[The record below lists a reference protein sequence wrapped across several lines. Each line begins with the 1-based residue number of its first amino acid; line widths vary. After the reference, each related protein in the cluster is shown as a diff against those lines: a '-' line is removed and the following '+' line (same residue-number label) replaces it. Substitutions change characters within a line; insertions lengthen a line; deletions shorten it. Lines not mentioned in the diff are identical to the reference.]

1 MAEED
6 IQITLHGN
14 LLGLDHRKRLVC
26 PQGIVLGAPGTNQTV
41 LTPGFSGTQRGVYD
55 ITTYGAKTGTDAS
68 SAIKEAVAAA
78 VADNGGIVYFPP
90 GEWLAQ
96 DISVISN
103 IRFVGA
109 GWNST
114 KVKLVNG
121 ATAPLFRFKSA
132 AVCEMAGW
140 EHLTLEGLGTTGP
153 DGIDMSLATSWQFS
167 NNEGLRIT
175 NFKKGVYGSQ
185 NDRRPFFS
193 GCQLW
198 ANDAGYYVINNHP
211 HFNLCDIRDNNYGIT
226 GLTLYDM
233 QIDQT
238 AIVRNNYGLVPDTG
252 GSITQTSLTN
262 CYIFGN
268 YILGAKVKDR
278 VFFNGCLLA
287 AGLNQDVNS
296 VGIEFTGIGSH
307 WNGGTIRGEG
317 VTGFGDAAFVIN
329 TTTDVSICN
338 SYVNMNN
345 FIRTNPALTS
355 FRRISI
361 QNNFGTVRGYF
372 AKLFVTGSNGVQAT
386 VISGNTLE
394 IPSTGGLLTA
404 SDGIIDIN
412 TASTVSGNSINDNI
426 FHCLDAAYAAYAI
439 QGDIRSAIVTGNLI
453 RQTAGINVTNS
464 DINTVY
470 AQNRLPTGSQ
480 NVVLTGSTTWDI
492 PSLLA
497 TESASTTVTVTSA
510 SVGDFAMASHQLSF
524 GGLTVQAEVTASNT
538 VTVTVV
544 NNTGST
550 VNVGS
555 GRLRA
560 MVFKRY

>member
-1 MAEED
+1 MSYELLPTRNVSNHYGNRTTTLNPH
-6 IQITLHGN
+6 ITSDTRPHFEVPPSNGVDDSTVIEFIIEQAAKV
-14 LLGLDHRKRLVC
+14 G
-26 PQGIVLGAPGTNQTV
+26 GIVLFPPGTWYAENLTV
-41 LTPGFSGTQRGVYD
+41 KSNVGFKGAGWQA
-55 ITTYGAKTGTDAS
+55 TTIRLKDGATLPLFKF
-68 SAIKEAVAAA
+68 KEAVTC
-78 VADNGGIVYFPP
+78 
-90 GEWLAQ
+90 EQ
-96 DISVISN
+96 
-103 IRFVGA
+103 A
-109 GWNST
+109 GW
-114 KVKLVNG
+114 KDL
-121 ATAPLFRFKSA
+121 L
-132 AVCEMAGW
+132 
-140 EHLTLEGLGTTGP
+140 LEGIGTTGP
-153 DGIDMSLATSWQFS
+153 DGIDMSEALSWQFS
-167 NNEGLRIT
+167 SNEGLRIT
-175 NFKKGVYGSQ
+175 NFRKGIIGSQ
-185 NDRRPFFS
+185 NDRRPFFN
-193 GCQLW
+193 GCQFW
-198 ANDAGYYVINNHP
+198 ANDVGYYVINNHP
-211 HFNLCDIRDNNYGIT
+211 HFNLCDIRDNNYGIS
-226 GLTLYDM
+226 GLIIYDM
-233 QIDQT
+233 QVDQT

-278 VFFNGCLLA
+278 VFLNGCLLT

-307 WNGGTIRGEG
+307 WNGGTVRGEG

-338 SYVNMNN
+338 SYLNMNN
-345 FIRTNPALTS
+345 FIRTNPNLTS

-372 AKLFVTGSNGVQAT
+372 AKLFVSGGNGVQTT

-439 QGDIRSAIVTGNLI
+439 QGDIRSAVVTGNLI

-464 DINTVY
+464 DINTIY

-550 VNVGS
+550 INVGS
-555 GRLRA
+555 GTLRA